1 MPEMDAALDDELR
14 ALRARAYGP
23 AADITDDPA
32 AALRL
37 RELEE
42 LRLQTQTEAAPSPL
56 NEETVDAAAEV
67 AIETAP
73 VVDAAL
79 THGPVLTEQEEQ
91 HPIGRRLSF
100 DRRHWRALWFS
111 SIVIAAVAA
120 AAITYTVVSFAP
132 VTVSAG
138 APQIATLTPS
148 PVSEF
153 PTGFFGTTEDTPV
166 WEFHGLTLFLGMG
179 GINSGAGDRCLNAF
193 DTAQLPTADD
203 VASGSYGYGGASY
216 TACEAGVFPAT
227 IVVPLDGPPGDVT
240 PEALRTHFPEGK
252 ALQFVLDGDRIG
264 VFLDS
269 GD

>member
-1 MPEMDAALDDELR
+1 MDAALDNELR

-23 AADITDDPA
+23 AADIADDPA

-42 LRLQTQTEAAPSPL
+42 LRVQTQTEAAPSPL
-56 NEETVDAAAEV
+56 TEEAVDAAAEV

-79 THGPVLTEQEEQ
+79 THGPVLAEQEEQ
-91 HPIGRRLSF
+91 HPIGRRPSF
-100 DRRHWRALWFS
+100 FRRHWRALWLA
-111 SIVIAAVAA
+111 SIVITAVAA
-120 AAITYTVVSFAP
+120 AAITYTVVSCAP

-203 VASGSYGYGGASY
+203 VASGSYGYGYGGASY